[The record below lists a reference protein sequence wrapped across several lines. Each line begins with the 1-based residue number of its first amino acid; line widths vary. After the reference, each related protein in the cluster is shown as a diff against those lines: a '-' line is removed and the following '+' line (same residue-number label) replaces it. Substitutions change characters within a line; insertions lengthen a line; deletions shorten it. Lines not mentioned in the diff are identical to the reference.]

1 MAVWEVGSWREV
13 ARTRPLARGAADALA
28 VSARAGAPTGAQ
40 PSVLLVSG
48 ERAAVWGLSAP
59 TPCVDIHC
67 QVIRLRVTM
76 PLFGVFA

>member
-1 MAVWEVGSWREV
+1 MAVWEVGSWKEV

-48 ERAAVWGLSAP
+48 ERAAVWGLCAS
-59 TPCVDIHC
+59 TPCGDIISKSLGHDC
-67 QVIRLRVTM
+67 LPR
-76 PLFGVFA
+76 FGVFA